1 MVLLRNCSDFL
12 LQIFPFRDDF
22 VRLMRLCID
31 GDSKYTNKERSTM
44 KKLFALLLALMM
56 TLTALPVLADNPT
69 PISKIPYEQLPENR
83 EGIYHYLLLCMD
95 EWNGGLKDN
104 NDGIVLL
111 TFDTRAGRIML
122 TSLLRDSLVERP
134 DGKIGRI
141 NYIVK
146 NYGPDALCNILS
158 THLGIKVD
166 KYVVFN
172 FQQIAN
178 IIDYMGGVEIEVN
191 ASEASYLRRYPL
203 SAHQTEPSMNRAG
216 TYLFTG
222 RAAVIYMRIRK
233 AGGGGD
239 FTRTQRARTVLST
252 LADKC
257 RVMDYSQ
264 ARALVD
270 SVVENTTMTNMTLE
284 DMVLAMEQAF
294 SLRSCV
300 IEELR
305 IPQEDAVSPISYA
318 GMSVQEIDW
327 IKSRE
332 DVADYMECSWLVIDD
347 EEYDD

>member
-1 MVLLRNCSDFL
+1 VRQKEQKASFSLRKRKTCRRAEELGIPHVYES
-12 LQIFPFRDDF
+12 PEA
-22 VRLMRLCID
+22 M
-31 GDSKYTNKERSTM
+31 
-44 KKLFALLLALMM
+44 
-56 TLTALPVLADNPT
+56 LADPEIDIILNLTT
-69 PISKIPYEQLPENR
+69 PDVHAKYNLAALEAGKHVYSEKPLAATYE
-83 EGIYHYLLLCMD
+83 EGCAIMNLAAEKGLSVCCAPDTFM
-95 EWNGGLKDN
+95 GGRVQEMRAAID
-104 NDGIVLL
+104 DGV
-111 TFDTRAGRIML
+111 
-122 TSLLRDSLVERP
+122 
-134 DGKIGRI
+134 IGRV
-141 NYIVK
+141 NYIAK
-146 NYGPDALCNILS
+146 NYGPEALCQVLS
-158 THLGIKVD
+158 QHMGVKIE
-166 KYVVFN
+166 KYIMFD

-178 IIDYMGGVEIEVN
+178 IVDYMGGVEIEVN
-191 ASEASYLRRYPL
+191 ASEARYLRDYPL
-203 SAHQTEPSMNRAG
+203 DAHQTTPKMNRAG

>member
-1 MVLLRNCSDFL
+1 MKRLISFL
-12 LQIFPFRDDF
+12 L
-22 VRLMRLCID
+22 VL
-31 GDSKYTNKERSTM
+31 TM
-44 KKLFALLLALMM
+44 LLPGF
-56 TLTALPVLADNPT
+56 TALADT
-69 PISKIPYEQLPENR
+69 PKPIDTIPYEELPEPR
-83 EGIYHYLLLCMD
+83 EGMHHYLLQCVD
-95 EWNGGLKDN
+95 HWRGNPN
-104 NDGIVLL
+104 NLGNTDGIMLL
-111 TFDTRAGRIML
+111 TLDTRAGRIML
-122 TSLLRDSLVERP
+122 TSLIRDALVVRP
-134 DGKIGRI
+134 EGVIGRV
-141 NYIVK
+141 NYIAM
-146 NYGPDALCNILS
+146 NYGPAALCQVLS
-158 THLGIKVD
+158 QHMGVKIE
-166 KYVVFN
+166 KYIMFD

-178 IIDYMGGVEIEVN
+178 IVDYMGGVEIEVN
-191 ASEASYLRRYPL
+191 ASEARYLRDYPL
-203 SAHQTEPSMNRAG
+203 DAHQTTPKMNRAG